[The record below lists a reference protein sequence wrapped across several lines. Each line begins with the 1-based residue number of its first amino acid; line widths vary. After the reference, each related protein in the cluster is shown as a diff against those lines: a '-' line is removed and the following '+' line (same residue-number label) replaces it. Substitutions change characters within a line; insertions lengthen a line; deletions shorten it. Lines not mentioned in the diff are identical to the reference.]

1 MKKESPEQQFLKEC
15 IADALLLLM
24 KNKPWNSITITEITN
39 LANVSRVTYYRN
51 FKNKEDILIYK
62 VSLLLDKWY
71 KHGKEYNYNR
81 KEDICISLFT
91 YLVTLQDIL
100 DTIIQSG
107 LEHILLLS
115 NYSIF
120 EDFITL
126 PISEQYSRYYHAMG
140 LSGFILAWIKRG
152 MKESPEEMG
161 NILIQTIFKE
171 TSF

>member
-1 MKKESPEQQFLKEC
+1 MKK
-15 IADALLLLM
+15 
-24 KNKPWNSITITEITN
+24 KPWNSITITEITN
-39 LANVSRVTYYRN
+39 LENVGRITYYRN
-51 FKNKEDILIYK
+51 FKNKEDILICK

-71 KHGKEYNYNR
+71 KYVTEHNYNS
-81 KEDICISLFT
+81 KEELCISLFT

-107 LEHILLLS
+107 LEHVLLLS

-120 EDFITL
+120 EDSINL

-152 MKESPEEMG
+152 MKESPEDM
-161 NILIQTIFKE
+161 E
-171 TSF
+171 TFLLKPY

>member
-24 KNKPWNSITITEITN
+24 KNKPWNSITIIEITN

-51 FKNKEDILIYK
+51 FKN
-62 VSLLLDKWY
+62 
-71 KHGKEYNYNR
+71 

>member
-1 MKKESPEQQFLKEC
+1 MKKERPEQQFLKEC

-62 VSLLLDKWY
+62 VSL
-71 KHGKEYNYNR
+71 
-81 KEDICISLFT
+81 SLFT

-100 DTIIQSG
+100 DAIIQSG

-120 EDFITL
+120 EDCITL
-126 PISEQYSRYYHAMG
+126 PISEQYSRYYHSMG

-161 NILIQTIFKE
+161 NILIQRVCEKISVNTFYDN
-171 TSF
+171 

>member
-1 MKKESPEQQFLKEC
+1 MKKERPEQQFLKEC

-24 KNKPWNSITITEITN
+24 KKKSLDRITIVEITN
-39 LANVSRVTYYRN
+39 LANVGRVTYYRN

-71 KHGKEYNYNR
+71 KEATENNYTNKE
-81 KEDICISLFT
+81 EICISLFR
-91 YLVTLQDIL
+91 YLVTLEDVL
-100 DTIIQSG
+100 ENIIQSG

-120 EDFITL
+120 EDFINL
-126 PISEQYSRYYHAMG
+126 SISEQYSRYYHAMG

-152 MKESPEEMG
+152 MKESPEEMA
-161 NILIQTIFKE
+161 NILTQTILKHIP
-171 TSF
+171 